1 MRKIEEQ
8 MNAAILNNRN
18 WASGNTTVTFDPET
32 NESTVFLHGNKIAVI
47 GETFVQVFD
56 GGWQSNTT
64 KSRLNAI
71 LKEHGIKGE
80 CVLQRNFNWFIHKFI
95 GQAGTSPVFNECDF
109 ANGFMFS

>member
-8 MNAAILNNRN
+8 MNVAILNNRN

-32 NESTVFLHGNKIAVI
+32 NESTVLLFGNKIAVI

-56 GGWQSNTT
+56 GGRRSATT

-71 LKEHGIKGE
+71 LKENGGGVVYQE
-80 CVLQRNFNWFIHKFI
+80 NFKWFVYKTKKKERTKFAS
-95 GQAGTSPVFNECDF
+95 GMTLR
-109 ANGFMFS
+109 